1 MAWFASF
8 LPRPEI
14 EMAESEVAEYWENFD
29 EETQGE
35 IVAFLEKQGR
45 LQKYVPFQEI
55 RWLCDHY
62 PRIVRGFL
70 VIADTICHNPP
81 SPYKKPLIVAL
92 FRAMREERSEKEE
105 GRTKDELIRREEEAF
120 RDEFTDL
127 FFQLIVFMKPVG
139 KTSNHR
145 LRELAEERL
154 EEKRHETVE
163 LEHAIKLFSKQGL
176 APEKSRRSK
185 S

>member
-1 MAWFASF
+1 
-8 LPRPEI
+8 
-14 EMAESEVAEYWENFD
+14 MAESEVAEYWENFD

-92 FRAMREERSEKEE
+92 FRAMREERSEKEG

-154 EEKRHETVE
+154 EEKRHETIE
-163 LEHAIKLFSKQGL
+163 LEHAIKLFSKQDL
-176 APEKSRRSK
+176 TPEKRSK
-185 S
+185 SKSVNGPSESS